1 MSTWF
6 TRQRQDFILAALKT
20 YGQIRRADICVRFEV
35 TPQIAAADISAF
47 MADNPDAIIY
57 DGRAKTYVLD
67 KEFEP
72 KQENER

>member
-6 TRQRQDFILAALKT
+6 TRQRQDFIARALKT
-20 YGQIRRADICVRFEV
+20 YGQIRRADICTRFEV
-35 TPQIAAADISAF
+35 TPQIAAKDIADFMSA
-47 MADNPDAIIY
+47 NPDAIIY

-72 KQENER
+72 KQEKE